1 MGPLALMAKQAGHT
15 VFGSDQKAG
24 PIVPELEKEGIEFE
38 IGAQDGTFLKKHDID
53 WFVYTSALPE
63 NHPEL
68 VFARE
73 NGLKCSKRDEF
84 IEFLV
89 KELNLKMVAVA
100 GTHGKTTTTSMIIW
114 GAKQLGLP
122 AAYLVGTTLG
132 FAESGSFNSG
142 DKFFI
147 YEADEYDRN
156 FLAFHPWLSL
166 ITFVS
171 YDHPDIYKTE
181 ADYIAAF
188 ETFKSQSEMV
198 IAGGE
203 VDDRISLAGLA
214 RREDATTALKALK
227 IMCESLGVKKNES
240 EIISALNSFPG
251 VGRRFERIF
260 DGVYTDYAHH
270 PEEIAATIEIAR
282 EEAKNLGKKGV
293 VVVYE
298 PHQNTRQHE
307 VKAGYKTAFDGAD
320 KVFWLPTY
328 LTREDE
334 SLKILTPADF
344 IADLA
349 NKSVAESAEM
359 DEELGKKLKKYVADG
374 YLVLLMTAGPADAWL
389 RSLFGVL

>member
-1 MGPLALMAKQAGHT
+1 
-15 VFGSDQKAG
+15 
-24 PIVPELEKEGIEFE
+24 
-38 IGAQDGTFLKKHDID
+38 
-53 WFVYTSALPE
+53 
-63 NHPEL
+63 
-68 VFARE
+68 
-73 NGLKCSKRDEF
+73 
-84 IEFLV
+84 
-89 KELNLKMVAVA
+89 
-100 GTHGKTTTTSMIIW
+100 
-114 GAKQLGLP
+114 
-122 AAYLVGTTLG
+122 
-132 FAESGSFNSG
+132 
-142 DKFFI
+142 
-147 YEADEYDRN
+147 
-156 FLAFHPWLSL
+156 
-166 ITFVS
+166 
-171 YDHPDIYKTE
+171 
-181 ADYIAAF
+181 
-188 ETFKSQSEMV
+188 MV

-270 PEEIAATIEIAR
+270 PEEIVATIEIAR
-282 EEAKNLGKKGV
+282 EEVKNLGKKGV

-334 SLKILTPADF
+334 SLKILTPEDF